1 MGRSLLKPWVS
12 RDLLML
18 TWSRA
23 AEGVEN
29 PADFRDTKIK
39 HKLEVRVLVFLHP
52 MRVGVA
58 EAVDE
63 TVFDPAAFLADSAVG
78 HIVDDPVNLSFH
90 G

>member
-1 MGRSLLKPWVS
+1 
-12 RDLLML
+12 ML

-23 AEGVEN
+23 AESVEN
-29 PADFRDTKIK
+29 PADFPCLKIQ
-39 HKLEVRVLVFLHP
+39 HKLEVRVPVFLHP
-52 MRVGVA
+52 MRMGVA

-78 HIVDDPVNLSFH
+78 DIVDDPVNLSSH

>member
-1 MGRSLLKPWVS
+1 
-12 RDLLML
+12 ML

-29 PADFRDTKIK
+29 PTDLPYLKIQ
-39 HKLEVRVLVFLHP
+39 HKLEVRVPVFLHP
-52 MRVGVA
+52 VRVGVA
-58 EAVDE
+58 EAIDE
-63 TVFDPAAFLADSAVG
+63 TVFDSAAFLTDSAVG